1 MRLGLISLTL
11 SSSSQRV
18 STRDRPGDRLGA
30 ALGVR
35 GGNTLHE
42 RVISTVRGS
51 EHCDWESAVFLY
63 LGWPLGTRSKS
74 ADDARQYLRDPDRI
88 FSEDTAVSFE
98 SEARLPAGARDSGY
112 RLEDYSLWVAADAG
126 QAVYLIRGS
135 DVERW
140 PRAKTPIACA

>member
-1 MRLGLISLTL
+1 MRLGLVSLTFVFFL
-11 SSSSQRV
+11 AACSHQG
-18 STRDRPGDRLGA
+18 TDWERPWEDA
-30 ALGVR
+30 A
-35 GGNTLHE
+35 GNTLHE